1 MKESIKGIVMN
12 NRLLY
17 ILAKRYQ
24 RLNNRFKK
32 PVSGKNNKIV
42 NKGVMLN
49 VKYDII
55 GNNNVVEVMQGAVLS
70 DMTIYMRGNNHKF
83 KVGAYS
89 SYSGGIVW
97 FEDNDCQIEIGDKTR
112 IASAHLAVTEPNRK
126 IVIGED
132 CMFSS
137 LIELRTGDSHSIID
151 NDTKKRINYAQD
163 IIVGNHVWIG
173 KHSIIL
179 KGVTIGNNSIVGTRS
194 LVTKSVPNNS
204 IVAGIPAKILKD
216 NVDWLTE
223 RIYD

>member
-55 GNNNVVEVMQGAVLS
+55 GDNNVVEVMQGAVLS

-89 SYSGGIVW
+89 SYS
-97 FEDNDCQIEIGDKTR
+97 
-112 IASAHLAVTEPNRK
+112 
-126 IVIGED
+126 
-132 CMFSS
+132 MFSS

-216 NVDWLTE
+216 NVISD
-223 RIYD
+223 